1 MVRSAI
7 TIQVFILSL
16 FFCVGFFLPS
26 KAQALCGPKCE
37 NGLAS
42 YAEGTA
48 CWGTDNLC
56 YVCRNSTWV
65 DAFAPLG
72 LTQTP
77 QQRPGREWACSSAFL
92 PLAPP
97 GSTVTCGTKWTHAR
111 DNYNC
116 PSTCPNISLTD
127 PAGGTNARC
136 CGWTEATNTQCLAT
150 ANQAQLTLAP
160 DSCQLL
166 GNGSVTETCIEEN
179 GTDVLCS
186 REQKQHA
193 RQISMGQQINL
204 NVDQLML
211 RSQAE
216 ALCRQNGYARVYINS
231 RGASYCTS
239 GNTQGC
245 GLGDC
250 TFPRGVCENTTALF
264 DSLNSSIFAEQPTA
278 DLTTPRGIISRLL
291 PYLFTFAGLILFV
304 MIMWGGFEM
313 LTGAANPKSQE
324 AGKQRITNAIVG
336 FLLLFCSYF
345 LAQLVELILRVDIL

>member
-1 MVRSAI
+1 MVRSVI
-7 TIQVFILSL
+7 KIHLFLISL
-16 FFCVGFFLPS
+16 FFCIGFFFPP
-26 KAQALCGPKCE
+26 KAQAVCGPKCE

-42 YAEGTA
+42 YADGTA
-48 CWGTDNLC
+48 CWGTDDLC

-77 QQRPGREWACSSAFL
+77 QQRPGREWACSSAYI
-92 PLAPP
+92 PLGAP

-116 PSTCPNISLTD
+116 PATCPNISLTD
-127 PAGGTNARC
+127 PTGGTNARC
-136 CGWTEATNTQCLAT
+136 CGWTDATNTQCLAT
-150 ANQAQLTLAP
+150 ANQAQLTLSP

-166 GNGSVTETCIEEN
+166 GNGAITETCRDEN

-186 REQKQHA
+186 QEQLQHA
-193 RQISMGQQINL
+193 GIISMGQQINL

-211 RSQAE
+211 RTQAE
-216 ALCRQNGYARVYINS
+216 ALCRQNGYSRVYTNS
-231 RGASYCTS
+231 RGTSFCTS

-245 GLGDC
+245 SLGAC
-250 TFPRGVCENTTALF
+250 AFPRGTCVNTTALF
-264 DSLNSSIFAEQPTA
+264 EDLNRSIFEGQPTD
-278 DLTTPRGIISRLL
+278 DLTTPRGIISKAL

-345 LAQLVELILRVDIL
+345 LAQLVELILRIDIL